1 MDFMFPTLGG
11 RLPVRNFEDKL
22 RNNRS
27 LRLHKDE
34 GMLKANA
41 LESKESAC
49 SAGRSSKQLG
59 IDPNNLLELKCKYPK
74 FFKWQRSFGMDPRIL
89 FLAMCNSWSFY
100 SRPNVVGINPIKSLA
115 PRSSSIKLV
124 KLPIPMGM
132 DLLNWQAD
140 ATNISRATEK
150 FPSEFGRVPFKGL

>member
-1 MDFMFPTLGG
+1 MFPTLGG

-89 FLAMCNSWSFY
+89 FPAMCNRWSFC
-100 SRPNVVGINPIKSLA
+100 SRPNVIGIDPVKSLS
-115 PRSSSIKLV
+115 PKPSHIKLV

-132 DLLNWQAD
+132 VPLNWQAD
-140 ATNISRATEK
+140 ALKISRAMGK
-150 FPSEFGRVPFKGL
+150 FPSEFGRVPLKRL